1 MKKIIISSLLALLV
15 LPVFSQNN
23 PAVSAPAMNQDQ
35 TPWDLYGSKSIEI
48 SKVPQAAAQN
58 FNQQYANRSNV
69 AWYSYEKGYMAVY
82 SGNNA
87 ANNTSYEGVLY
98 DPSGK
103 MIGTVK
109 RVNPSTLPPDV
120 SENMKKMALNPS
132 TPFVYVITSSNG
144 RVTYATNPG
153 GLWSEFDQNGKPVE
167 K

>member
-1 MKKIIISSLLALLV
+1 MKKIIFSSLLALFV

-23 PAVSAPAMNQDQ
+23 PAVSSTMNQ
-35 TPWDLYGSKSIEI
+35 TEGPWDLYGSKSIET

-58 FNQQYANRSNV
+58 FNRDYANRSNV
-69 AWYSYEKGYMAVY
+69 SWYSYEKGYMAVY

-109 RVNPSTLPPDV
+109 RVNPLP
-120 SENMKKMALNPS
+120 SLLMFQR
-132 TPFVYVITSSNG
+132 T
-144 RVTYATNPG
+144 
-153 GLWSEFDQNGKPVE
+153 
-167 K
+167 